1 VTNHQTPVHMSKYSR
16 LFAITSL
23 LYLLL
28 ASFMGLTMAIS
39 PPMAGVLR
47 FPHIHAMMIGWVSMM
62 IFGLAYHV
70 VPRFAG
76 SPLIKDVWQG
86 IHFWC
91 ANIAL
96 LGMILT
102 PILQNALHIYTPSSF
117 IIFAVFGSL
126 QGIGILIFVFT
137 MLRALKFKMPS
148 KPCCNSCQ

>member
-1 VTNHQTPVHMSKYSR
+1 
-16 LFAITSL
+16 
-23 LYLLL
+23 
-28 ASFMGLTMAIS
+28 MGLTMATNPS
-39 PPMAGVLR
+39 MAGLLR
-47 FPHIHAMMIGWVSMM
+47 FPHIHTMMIGWVSMM

-76 SPLIKDVWQG
+76 SPLIKDRWQG

-102 PILQNALHIYTPSSF
+102 PQSSF
-117 IIFAVFGSL
+117 VFFAVFGSL
-126 QGIGILIFVFT
+126 QGVGILIFVFT